1 MLCQKLRTTNLSPTM
16 TYTKD
21 FSVIVPVW
29 RGAIKFLPKLF
40 GSIPERD
47 GIEIIVVDNSKE
59 PVSRE
64 EIQSDRDIIFLHSA
78 PERHAGGSRNDGMD
92 VAKGK
97 WLLFADADDYYTDDA
112 FDVYYSMLNTEAEIV
127 YTGMGGVYEDTGEPS
142 NRGDRYAKAVHD
154 YLSGN
159 LSELE
164 LRLHFSSPC
173 CKMVSHDLVN
183 RHHLRY
189 DEVVASNDMYFSM
202 LTGYYAKS
210 ITAVDKITYIATV
223 NRGSLTR
230 RRDYAVSLSR
240 FKVALRYNKFL
251 REHELTRYQSSIMLR
266 YKEVCSHGV
275 KAICKATYYLL
286 KYRQN
291 LFIGCS
297 RWFNSYKG
305 KRKLNAKESRYI
317 TK

>member
-1 MLCQKLRTTNLSPTM
+1 MSQ
-16 TYTKD
+16 YYKD

-29 RGAIKFLPKLF
+29 RGAIKFLPKLL

-64 EIQSDRDIIFLHSA
+64 EILSDRDIVFLHSA

-92 VAKGK
+92 VAQGK

-112 FDVYYSMLNTEAEIV
+112 FDVYYSMLDTDAEIV

-142 NRGDRYAKAVHD
+142 NRGDRYAKAVYD

-159 LSELE
+159 LSELG

-230 RRDYAVSLSR
+230 RRDYKASESKFLVR
-240 FKVALRYNKFL
+240 LRYNKFL
-251 REHELTRYQSSIMLR
+251 KEHGLSDYQSSIMLR

-275 KAICKATYYLL
+275 KAICKATYLL
-286 KYRQN
+286 CKYRQN
-291 LFIGCS
+291 PLIGYS
-297 RWFNSYKG
+297 RWMNSYKKM
-305 KRKLNAKESRYI
+305 KRMDAKESQYI
-317 TK
+317 TR

>member
-1 MLCQKLRTTNLSPTM
+1 MIYS
-16 TYTKD
+16 KD
-21 FSVIVPVW
+21 FSVIIPQRNAV
-29 RGAIKFLPKLF
+29 GTLPRLLA
-40 GSIPERD
+40 SIPQSEK
-47 GIEIIVVDNSKE
+47 IEIIIVDNTPTPISK
-59 PVSRE
+59 
-64 EIQSDRDIIFLHSA
+64 SDIHFNGEYTLLWSSPD
-78 PERHAGGSRNDGMD
+78 RHAGGARNVGIDN
-92 VAKGK
+92 AHGK
-97 WLLFADADDYYTDDA
+97 WLLFADADDFYTDDA

-210 ITAVDKITYIATV
+210 ITAVDRITYIATV

-266 YKEVCSHGV
+266 YKEVCSHGF
-275 KAICKATYYLL
+275 KSTCKATYFLW

-291 LFIGCS
+291 PFIGCS

-305 KRKLNAKESRYI
+305 KRKLDAQESQYI

>member
-1 MLCQKLRTTNLSPTM
+1 M
-16 TYTKD
+16 TYTKE
-21 FSVIVPVW
+21 FSIIVPVW

-40 GSIPERD
+40 DSIPNRD

-78 PERHAGGSRNDGMD
+78 PERHAGGSRNVGMD
-92 VAKGK
+92 TARGK
-97 WLLFADADDYYTDDA
+97 WLLFADADDFYTDDA

-127 YTGMGGVYEDTGEPS
+127 YTGMGGIYEDTGEPS

-154 YLSGN
+154 YLSGKLPEMN
-159 LSELE
+159 

-173 CKMVSHDLVN
+173 CKMVSHDLVK

-189 DEVVASNDMYFSM
+189 DEVVASNDMYFS
-202 LTGYYAKS
+202 LLSGYYAKT
-210 ITAVDKITYIATV
+210 ITAVDKVTYIATV

-230 RRDYAVSLSR
+230 RRDYEASESKFLVR
-240 FKVALRYNKFL
+240 LRYNKFL
-251 REHELTRYQSSIMLR
+251 KEHGLSDYQSSIMLR
-266 YKEVCSHGV
+266 YKEVCVHGV
-275 KAICKATYYLL
+275 KAICKATYLIC
-286 KYRQN
+286 KFRQN
-291 LFIGCS
+291 PFIGYS
-297 RWFNSYKG
+297 QWIQSFLKAW
-305 KRKLNAKESRYI
+305 KQEAKESKYI

>member
-1 MLCQKLRTTNLSPTM
+1 M

-21 FSVIVPVW
+21 FSIIVPVW

-40 GSIPERD
+40 DSIPERD

-64 EIQSDRDIIFLHSA
+64 EIKSDRNIIFLHSA

-97 WLLFADADDYYTDDA
+97 WLLFADADDFFPPDA
-112 FDVYYSMLNTEAEIV
+112 FDVYYSMLDTDSEIV
-127 YTGMGGVYEDTGEPS
+127 YTGMGGIYEDTGEPS

-159 LSELE
+159 LPEIR
-164 LRLHFSSPC
+164 LRLGFSSPC
-173 CKMVSHDLVN
+173 CKMVSHDLIERQN
-183 RHHLRY
+183 LRF
-189 DEVVASNDMYFSM
+189 DEVVASNDKFFSM

-210 ITAVDKITYIATV
+210 ITAVDKVTYIATV

-240 FKVALRYNKFL
+240 FKVVLRCNQFL
-251 REHELTRYQSSIMLR
+251 RKHGLSRYQGSIMLR
-266 YKEVCSHGV
+266 YKEVCSHGL
-275 KAICKATYYLL
+275 KAAYKATYLL
-286 KYRQN
+286 CLYKQN
-291 LFIGCS
+291 PFIGYS
-297 RWFNSYKG
+297 RWINSYKG
-305 KRKLNAKESRYI
+305 KRQLDAQESQYI
-317 TK
+317 SK

>member
-1 MLCQKLRTTNLSPTM
+1 MLF
-16 TYTKD
+16 D
-21 FSVIVPVW
+21 
-29 RGAIKFLPKLF
+29 
-40 GSIPERD
+40 SIPKRD

-64 EIQSDRDIIFLHSA
+64 EIKSDRDIIFFHSA
-78 PERHAGGSRNDGMD
+78 PERHAGGSRNVGMD
-92 VAKGK
+92 AAHGK
-97 WLLFADADDYYTDDA
+97 WLLFADADDFYTDDA

-127 YTGMGGVYEDTGEPS
+127 YTGMGGIYEDTGEPS

-159 LSELE
+159 LSEMN

-173 CKMVSHDLVN
+173 CKMVSHELVN

-189 DEVVASNDMYFSM
+189 DEVVASNDMFFS
-202 LTGYYAKS
+202 LLSGYYAKT
-210 ITAVDKITYIATV
+210 ITAVDKVTYIATV

-230 RRDYAVSLSR
+230 RRDYSVSLSR
-240 FKVALRYNKFL
+240 FIVALRYNKFL
-251 REHELTRYQSSIMLR
+251 REHELSDYQSSIMLR

-275 KAICKATYYLL
+275 KAICKATYLIC

-291 LFIGCS
+291 PFIGYS
-297 RWFNSYKG
+297 RWLNSYKG
-305 KRKLNAKESRYI
+305 KTKLDAKERQYI
-317 TK
+317 SK

>member
-1 MLCQKLRTTNLSPTM
+1 MLCQKLRTTNSSPTM

-29 RGAIKFLPKLF
+29 RGAIKFLPKLLD
-40 GSIPERD
+40 SIPQKV

-64 EIQSDRDIIFLHSA
+64 EIQSDREITFLHSA
-78 PERHAGGSRNDGMD
+78 PERHAGGSRNVGMD
-92 VAKGK
+92 AAQGK
-97 WLLFADADDYYTDDA
+97 WLLFADADDFYTDDA

-127 YTGMGGVYEDTGEPS
+127 YTGMGGIYEDTGEPS

-159 LSELE
+159 LSEMN
-164 LRLHFSSPC
+164 LRSHFSSPC
-173 CKMVSHDLVN
+173 CKMVSHELVN

-189 DEVVASNDMYFSM
+189 DEVVASNDMYFS
-202 LTGYYAKS
+202 LLSGYYAKT

-230 RRDYAVSLSR
+230 RRDLSVSMSR
-240 FKVALRYNKFL
+240 FKVLLRFNAFL
-251 REHELTRYQSSIMLR
+251 REHGLSDYQSSVMQR
-266 YKEVCSHGV
+266 YKDVCSNG
-275 KAICKATYYLL
+275 IKATFKGALL
-286 KYRQN
+286 IVKYKQN
-291 LFIGCS
+291 PFIGYS
-297 RWFNSYKG
+297 RWFQSF
-305 KRKLNAKESRYI
+305 LNARSQEAKESKYI
-317 TK
+317 TT